1 MRSSLHRGPLHL
13 SRWGGLALLS
23 LLLLSGCASD
33 YVARTRG
40 VRSAYQSEDYPRA
53 LEALEGAA
61 RAGVEKDRLLV
72 LLDKGMVLHAAGKWA
87 ESNAVLEEAERLSQT
102 LDGVSISEEA
112 GALVSNER
120 QRAYRGEDFE
130 KLMISVIQALNYAE
144 LGEDESAMVEV
155 RQVNERLEKMVT
167 DEKKPYE
174 QLAIARYLGGIIRE
188 DQRDWDSAYID
199 YAKAYELEPQLGALV
214 EPLLRLAKL
223 AGRDDAY
230 AQLLAKHPDVPHAP
244 LAPGEA
250 QVVVVVEAGLSPEK
264 ERASRDGAGGGDL
277 IEVPVY
283 RDRSGAPVVRVSLG
297 DESQRAV
304 TVTSIA
310 QVARV
315 HLDDRIGRMVAKQL
329 AGAAVKAGLAAG
341 VGRADQERGGGRAHL
356 LAAQLNERAGPA
368 FLAFPAGGV
377 PGGALPGS
385 GRQPYRACGGRGPH
399 VGACGG
405 REARAGGAH
414 RGAALLSDSGL
425 LKRRSNRSD
434 SRFANLESD

>member
-1 MRSSLHRGPLHL
+1 MASASSPPRPARLTG
-13 SRWGGLALLS
+13 WGGLALAS

-40 VRSAYQSEDYPRA
+40 VRAAYQSEAYDDALSA
-53 LEALEGAA
+53 LEAAA

-72 LLDKGMVLHAAGKWA
+72 MLDKGMVLHAAGRWA
-87 ESNAVLEEAERLSQT
+87 ESNAVLEEAERLSEM
-102 LDGVSISEEA
+102 LDGVSVSEEA
-112 GALVSNER
+112 GALLTNER

-130 KLMISVIQALNYAE
+130 KLMISVLQALNYAE

-199 YAKAYELEPQLGALV
+199 YAKAYELEPRLGDLV

-230 AQLLAKHPDVPHAP
+230 AELKAKHPGVPHAP

-250 QVVVVVEAGLSPEK
+250 QLVVVVEAGLSPEK
-264 ERASRDGAGGGDL
+264 QRASRDYGDGGDL

-283 RDRSGAPVVRVSLG
+283 RDRGSAPSVTVAVGEQSR
-297 DESQRAV
+297 QAV
-304 TVTSIA
+304 TVTSLA
-310 QVARV
+310 DVART
-315 HLDDRIGRMVAKQL
+315 HLDHRIGGMLAKQL
-329 AGAAVKAGLAAG
+329 AGVAVKAGVAAG
-341 VGRADQERGGGRAHL
+341 VGALTKSEGVGALTFLVLNAANAPDLRSWLSLPAEFQVARFRLPAGSHTVRVDAGGRTSEHVV
-356 LAAQLNERAGPA
+356 E
-368 FLAFPAGGV
+368 V
-377 PGGALPGS
+377 KPG
-385 GRQPYRACGGRGPH
+385 R
-399 VGACGG
+399 VG
-405 REARAGGAH
+405 
-414 RGAALLSDSGL
+414 LVVV
-425 LKRRSNRSD
+425 RRY
-434 SRFANLESD
+434 